1 MNISL
6 NYIALQ
12 AIKIIGYS
20 ERMILKIINPITI
33 NVYNVI
39 HNIDEKTKI
48 IFNSLLYKYFKIC
61 SVKTDGAHQLRFNPK
76 MMETDI
82 LETNTRIYQRVFF
95 TKGMIISYFDKELV
109 EELCIDRYK
118 NINAEMLFV
127 NRINFSSIIKRFFFS
142 CDVTAKELCSVL
154 EQHTS
159 NIVTIIDNSFEEMIF
174 KDSMYLY
181 F

>member
-1 MNISL
+1 MSPILCNPTF
-6 NYIALQ
+6 YIHFKRLLECSFKVALCIYLI
-12 AIKIIGYS
+12 A
-20 ERMILKIINPITI
+20 E
-33 NVYNVI
+33 
-39 HNIDEKTKI
+39 
-48 IFNSLLYKYFKIC
+48 LLYKYFKIC
-61 SVKTDGAHQLRFNPK
+61 LVKNDGAYQIRFNPK

-95 TKGMIISYFDKELV
+95 TKGMIISYFDKELL

-142 CDVTAKELCSVL
+142 CDVMAKELCSVL

-159 NIVTIIDNSFEEMIF
+159 NIITIIDSSFEEMIF